1 MLDYLQDTTA
11 TGLGCMFM
19 ASFGAFLFG
28 FDNGWWGTIL
38 GSQKFLHD
46 YGSCTATAG
55 IETCN
60 LSTQQLSLGSSI
72 QSAGIMVACLFAV
85 YLNNMLG
92 RRLALVGTGM
102 VSIVGVVIEI
112 TSAVGDKPRFDQFVG
127 GKFIAA
133 LSMGMAANIVPIYLS
148 ESSSGSARGFAVNM
162 YQNVQIIGYIVAA
175 GIVYATSTMGTASS
189 YMIPIGLQLLAPT
202 CMVIASPFL
211 PESPRWL
218 VTKGRNDEA
227 IAAANRLFQTAS
239 NGFDASE
246 YVAKIQVS
254 IDEDREQ
261 QLATGWADLLHGP
274 DLRRTL
280 IAAGIQCLQQAE
292 GSGYMVNYIVS
303 FLTGAGVKDV
313 FPVLMGVNMVYYA
326 GILSGHILPDKF
338 GRRTIMMSTA
348 AVCGVTMYLV
358 AILVTVFD
366 PVTDGSQ
373 KASMALIILWQAG
386 FGVQSPLI
394 WITTAESAPTR
405 NRERVQAVAVFLGF
419 GVSLL
424 VTSVAPFIQNP
435 GYGNLGSKIG
445 FIWGSFSF
453 VTMAWVYFMLPEM
466 KGFSLEQLDYLYNNN
481 VPTRKFK
488 GYKFTDPVLAN
499 TEGHRVNVG
508 SAAGERSRSEG
519 GKSDTRVSET
529 SV

>member
-1 MLDYLQDTTA
+1 M
-11 TGLGCMFM
+11 
-19 ASFGAFLFG
+19 
-28 FDNGWWGTIL
+28 I
-38 GSQKFLHD
+38 
-46 YGSCTATAG
+46 
-55 IETCN
+55 
-60 LSTQQLSLGSSI
+60 
-72 QSAGIMVACLFAV
+72 ACLFAV
-85 YLNNMLG
+85 YVNNFLG
-92 RRLALVGTGM
+92 RKLSLIATGAI
-102 VSIVGVVIEI
+102 SIVGVVIEI
-112 TSAVGDKPRFDQFVG
+112 TSAVGEHPRFDQFVG

-133 LSMGMAANIVPIYLS
+133 LSMGLAANIVPIYLS
-148 ESSSGSARGFAVNM
+148 ESSSGPARGFAVNM

-189 YMIPIGLQLLAPT
+189 YLIPIGLQLLAPT

-218 VTKGRNDEA
+218 VTKGRIEEA
-227 IAAANRLFQTAS
+227 VAAANRLFRTDS
-239 NGFDASE
+239 NNFDAAD

-254 IDEDREQ
+254 IEEDREQ
-261 QLATGWADLLHGP
+261 QSATGWADLLQGP

-280 IAAGIQCLQQAE
+280 IASGIQCLQQAQ

-303 FLTGAGVKDV
+303 FLVGAGVKDV
-313 FPVLMGVNMVYYA
+313 FPVLMGVNMVYYV

-338 GRRTIMMSTA
+338 GRRTIMMTTS
-348 AVCGVTMYLV
+348 AVCGVTMYIV
-358 AILVTVFD
+358 AILVTVFN
-366 PVTDGSQ
+366 PGTDSSQ

-386 FGVQSPLI
+386 FGIQSPLI

-424 VTSVAPFIQNP
+424 VTSVSPFIQNP
-435 GYGNLGSKIG
+435 DFGNLGSRIG
-445 FIWGSFSF
+445 FIWGTFSF
-453 VTMAWVYFMLPEM
+453 ITIGWVFFMLPEM

-488 GYKFTDPVLAN
+488 GYHFSDPVLAN
-499 TEGHRVNVG
+499 KDNEPRAQLVESKIVATVN
-508 SAAGERSRSEG
+508 
-519 GKSDTRVSET
+519 ET